1 MSIKDCIV
9 WLWHVAKGY
18 RLYIALQSLVGTLHV
33 LLIFVGIWA
42 TKMLVDLA
50 TQGEAGS
57 LRIYVVILVIALLL
71 RTAFSVALSR
81 MATRV
86 STDFRN
92 TLRRRI
98 FNHVMT
104 SRWSGKHPLHT
115 GDVMNRLG
123 EDVSMVSTQL
133 LTELP
138 VAIIT
143 FVEFVFALYF
153 LWMLDNRLVWALV
166 FIMPV
171 ALLLS
176 KSYVRRMRCLTAGIR
191 STGSDIQSHLQE
203 HLQHRVLLRTLEQTN
218 RASSSLKLL
227 QQHLRQL
234 IMRQNDYSLFSGT
247 IVQLGFMTGYLVAF
261 LWGINGLLHGTIT
274 FGTLT
279 AFLQLVSRIQRPVV
293 ELGKK
298 VPAFTRLLTS
308 VERLQGLLGM
318 ETEVK
323 GDPVRLPG
331 VAGIRAANLC
341 FTYPDGKRPILQHFS
356 YDFQPGSLTAV
367 VGETGAGKSTLLRLM
382 LGLLQPD
389 SGSLKFYSGIATA
402 EASPLTRCNLSVVPQ
417 GNTLLSGTIRD
428 NLLMGKPAATDAELW
443 QALYTAAA
451 DFVGELPEKLDT
463 RCGEK
468 GYGLSEGQAQR
479 IAIARALLR
488 PGSVLLLDE
497 PSSALDN
504 ETESVLLERLKS
516 VLHSKTLIL
525 ITHREGLAAL
535 CTHTL
540 RLDRLQA

>member
-1 MSIKDCIV
+1 MNIKDCIA
-9 WLWHVAKGY
+9 WLWQMAKGY
-18 RLYIALQSLVGTLHV
+18 RLYIVLQSLVGTLHV
-33 LLIFVGIWA
+33 GLVFVGIWA

-50 TQGEAGS
+50 TQGQADR
-57 LRIYVVILVIALLL
+57 LATYVALLVSALLL
-71 RTAFSVALSR
+71 RTVLSLALSR
-81 MATRV
+81 LATRV

-98 FNHVMT
+98 FDRVMI
-104 SRWSGKHPLHT
+104 SRWSDKQPLHT
-115 GDVMNRLG
+115 GDVMSRLG

-143 FVEFVFALYF
+143 LIEFVFALYF
-153 LWMLDNRLVWALV
+153 LWILDSRLVWVLV

-171 ALLLS
+171 ALVLS
-176 KSYVRRMRCLTAGIR
+176 KSYVHRMRRLTADIR
-191 STGSDIQSHLQE
+191 NTASYIQSHLQE
-203 HLQHRVLLRTLEQTN
+203 HLQHRILLRTLEQTG
-218 RASSSLKLL
+218 RASAGLHAL
-227 QQHLRQL
+227 QRRLRQL

-247 IVQLGFMTGYLVAF
+247 LVQLGFMTGYLVAF
-261 LWGINGLLHGTIT
+261 LWGIDGLLQGTIT

-308 VERLQGLLGM
+308 VERLQTLLGM
-318 ETEVK
+318 ETEVQ
-323 GDPVRLPG
+323 GEPISLPG
-331 VAGIRAANLC
+331 VVGVRAEALS
-341 FTYPDGKRPILQHFS
+341 FTYPDGERPILQHFS
-356 YDFQPGSLTAV
+356 YDFRPGSLTAV
-367 VGETGAGKSTLLRLM
+367 VGETGAGKSTLLRLV

-389 SGSLKFYSGIATA
+389 AGRLVFYSGDQHV

-428 NLLMGKPAATDAELW
+428 NLLMGNPDAADRELW
-443 QALYTAAA
+443 QALHTAAA
-451 DFVGELPEKLDT
+451 DFVSELPEGLDT

-497 PSSALDN
+497 PTSALDN
-504 ETESVLLERLKS
+504 DTEAILLERLQS
-516 VLHSKTLIL
+516 VLHRKTLIL

-535 CTHTL
+535 CTHTIRLERL
-540 RLDRLQA
+540 RG